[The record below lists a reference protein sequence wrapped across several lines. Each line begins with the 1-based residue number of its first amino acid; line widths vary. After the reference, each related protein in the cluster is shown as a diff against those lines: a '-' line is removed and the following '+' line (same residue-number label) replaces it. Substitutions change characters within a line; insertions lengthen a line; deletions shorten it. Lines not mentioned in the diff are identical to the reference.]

1 MKISHV
7 ATGMILSVLLGASA
21 AHAQLNGRYAGQADG
36 NDATG
41 AALHQITLWTFE
53 QGKLINFEEIISFP
67 QSNGFTA
74 CHFVPSTAAP
84 FAFSNSSVDSN
95 NFIIMLGF
103 GCPNPSTNERPE
115 ALVVIPERNTTE
127 FSYLEYTTPFSNPAV
142 DVDIPAHFSGHAI
155 KR

>member
-7 ATGMILSVLLGASA
+7 AAGMILSVLLGASA

-74 CHFVPSTAAP
+74 CLGTAPALRTC
-84 FAFSNSSVDSN
+84 AINSPRTKDS
-95 NFIIMLGF
+95 
-103 GCPNPSTNERPE
+103 
-115 ALVVIPERNTTE
+115 
-127 FSYLEYTTPFSNPAV
+127 PA
-142 DVDIPAHFSGHAI
+142 
-155 KR
+155 